1 MNTFSLRCLFG
12 HTWRPYPY
20 ALQFEFCSRC
30 YKNRRRVHFSAV
42 LNSAVPSLKHGGTH
56 SGGGR

>member
-42 LNSAVPSLKHGGTH
+42 LNSSLPSLKHGGTQ
-56 SGGGR
+56 R